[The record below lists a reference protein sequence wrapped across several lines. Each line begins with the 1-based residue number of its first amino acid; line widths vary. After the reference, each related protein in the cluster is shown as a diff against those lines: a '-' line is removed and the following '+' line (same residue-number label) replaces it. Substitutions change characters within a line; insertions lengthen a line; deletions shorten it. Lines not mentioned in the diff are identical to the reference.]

1 MVWTCASGGNER
13 GKGGQKVL
21 VITDRMEVHLSD
33 EQGKEREWESE
44 KKLLH
49 MAWRVDV
56 FASGG
61 DEREEKALVITEGR
75 EVMSEGEGSERE
87 GTGDYR
93 GYRGDERG
101 DGSERR
107 YW

>member
-1 MVWTCASGGNER
+1 M
-13 GKGGQKVL
+13 
-21 VITDRMEVHLSD
+21 ITDRMEVHLSD

-75 EVMSEGEGSERE
+75 EVMSEGKGVKEKVLVITEGTEVMSEGMVVKE
-87 GTGDYR
+87 GTGDYS
-93 GYRGDERG
+93 GYGRPQGRAC
-101 DGSERR
+101 RM
-107 YW
+107 